1 MVEQGEP
8 PRGLA
13 WCPGCGVCGHRG
25 CPPEGGGPAL
35 SPEEAHL
42 GPGHTGPPGAE
53 KQRASGRPLSLL
65 CGAPASPTCP
75 WSSRALGDWGAA
87 AGQSEPCVLRTLLT
101 LPPRGA
107 SLHLVVLNAT
117 CGPRLPHPQPRQVP
131 GAPLGSSHRPG
142 QREPRSGA
150 GPAPSPQP
158 SAQSGAADSH
168 LVAGQPALGGL
179 EVQARLAHEDVS
191 LAGDGP
197 DGLRGGAAVQ
207 SPALTAGQVEQGEL
221 ARGEAGQQ
229 GWAGSKTAAP
239 APTQGTPTHSP
250 SRSCPARWRRPGARA
265 TSAASSR
272 GCKGRRSA
280 WPR

>member
-1 MVEQGEP
+1 MGWHGVPDAGCAATGVALLRAEALRCHQRRLVWAPGTQGHQERRSRGRADVPSPSCVGPRPHPRAPGPHGLWVTGEQQQDSRSP
-8 PRGLA
+8 ASSGL
-13 WCPGCGVCGHRG
+13 CSR
-25 CPPEGGGPAL
+25 CPPG
-35 SPEEAHL
+35 
-42 GPGHTGPPGAE
+42 
-53 KQRASGRPLSLL
+53 
-65 CGAPASPTCP
+65 
-75 WSSRALGDWGAA
+75 
-87 AGQSEPCVLRTLLT
+87 
-101 LPPRGA
+101 GA